1 MNDDAFRLTPIDVRG
16 HEFHKELFGYTRSD
30 VEEFK
35 NRVAEEMELLLRERV
50 QLEERLNNMREQ
62 LKAYRDREK
71 AINDAVLMT
80 QTVRQDAEDAA
91 RRQMEVVLQEA
102 RVKAE
107 QIVAAA
113 RTREITLRRD
123 IDQAHHELSG
133 YLAAF
138 RSLLERYLA
147 QVESLARHARDGTAP
162 ELPEEQ

>member
-1 MNDDAFRLTPIDVRG
+1 MNDDAFRLTPVDVRG
-16 HEFHKELFGYTRSD
+16 QQFHRETFGYNRAD
-30 VEEFK
+30 VEDFK
-35 NRVAEEMELLLRERV
+35 NRLADEMERLFRERV

-91 RRQMEVVLQEA
+91 RRQMELVLQEA

-113 RTREITLRRD
+113 RTREIALRRD

-138 RSLLERYLA
+138 RSLLERYMA
-147 QVESLARHARDGTAP
+147 QVNSLARHARDGTPP